1 MIDYPSIDRFIDLV
15 ATYGADP
22 QRWPADRRSAA
33 VRCLVESEAARAA
46 WSEAADLDGDLDCVP
61 SVNTSPQLMENV
73 LAIADAPKQRNT
85 GRLPAAVRQFLPY
98 AIAAT
103 IALVVGLSVPSPFR
117 DATGAPP
124 QNQAAVPE
132 PAIVDDNAD
141 TSDGLTTLALVDF
154 GIFADDE
161 TDASGES
168 SGDSPLSALPLQ

>member
-15 ATYGADP
+15 ASYGADP

-46 WSEAADLDGDLDCVP
+46 WCEAANLDGDLDNVP
-61 SVNTSPQLMENV
+61 SADMSPELMENV
-73 LAIADAPKQRNT
+73 LAIANAPKQRNT
-85 GRLPAAVRQFLPY
+85 GRLLAGVHQFLPY

-117 DATGAPP
+117 DATDAPP

-141 TSDGLTTLALVDF
+141 TSDGLTTLALVD
-154 GIFADDE
+154 IRTFADDQ
-161 TDASGES
+161 TNASGES